1 MMETLPDTSSA
12 QSMSIPKK
20 QNRGWRLTVLQ
31 NAPIGQINPASL
43 VGDDDDR
50 STEGDIPAEP
60 HLAGDGEMVELED
73 VGHGAE
79 ALLEVANLLERV
91 AELDHGRLV
100 EHPVR
105 VHDELAVLK
114 AVEIRGDQ
122 EQVGCG
128 LDLREEKIDV
138 LGYDRQSAR
147 GRGRGRAGDRTY
159 GQEPRTGHIDTM
171 CALEV
176 LDGRTN
182 RSLELN
188 DRRAV
193 VRRLVVDDDIELH
206 ALVLHDSLDGGE
218 GDIHRVG
225 VEVLEFAHTLKVLDV
240 LARHLGD
247 FEQAHLALVLDDGT
261 TLNVCL
267 GLVREFHK
275 EFGFRAD
282 EVGKDPEIYIGA
294 QVVDIGHKDV
304 LLASGNELVQ
314 KA

>member
-1 MMETLPDTSSA
+1 
-12 QSMSIPKK
+12 
-20 QNRGWRLTVLQ
+20 
-31 NAPIGQINPASL
+31 
-43 VGDDDDR
+43 
-50 STEGDIPAEP
+50 
-60 HLAGDGEMVELED
+60 
-73 VGHGAE
+73 
-79 ALLEVANLLERV
+79 
-91 AELDHGRLV
+91 
-100 EHPVR
+100 
-105 VHDELAVLK
+105 
-114 AVEIRGDQ
+114 
-122 EQVGCG
+122 
-128 LDLREEKIDV
+128 
-138 LGYDRQSAR
+138 
-147 GRGRGRAGDRTY
+147 
-159 GQEPRTGHIDTM
+159 M

-182 RSLELN
+182 SSLELN
-188 DRRAV
+188 NRRTV

-206 ALVLHDSLDGGE
+206 ALVLNDSLDGGE

-225 VEVLEFAHTLKVLDV
+225 VEVLEFAHALKVLDV
-240 LARHLGD
+240 LARDLGD

-314 KA
+314 KARVAERIEDVAVPRWVPLRLVRGCVPRYGEERFLVDTWVPRLVEGEDLDVMVCVLLNDALRVLVRVERIHENERYIDAVHFVKVLRRWRLVMDHGTMEPNSPPQSVGRTSRGKSSLRGLQGPT